1 MTLRRPRQPADPD
14 SSQAAYLLSLRWLAA
29 RELSEGQIRE
39 RLARRGFSTRAI
51 IPAIERLTGVR
62 AVDDRRAALAA
73 ARTDVNVH
81 RRGPAR
87 VLHKLQEMRIDKDL
101 ARDVVREV
109 FGDVDERALMQ
120 RALAKRLPTGAGG
133 AGDSAQLRRLHAYLI
148 RQGFSPSAAA
158 ALLRSRLGRSAVP
171 DDE

>member
-1 MTLRRPRQPADPD
+1 
-14 SSQAAYLLSLRWLAA
+14 
-29 RELSEGQIRE
+29 
-39 RLARRGFSTRAI
+39 
-51 IPAIERLTGVR
+51 
-62 AVDDRRAALAA
+62 
-73 ARTDVNVH
+73 
-81 RRGPAR
+81 
-87 VLHKLQEMRIDKDL
+87 MRIDKDL

-120 RALAKRLPTGAGG
+120 RALAKRLPTGAGA

-158 ALLRSRLGRSAVP
+158 ALLRSRLGRSALP